1 MMKSTSGPVKGP
13 AHTRDLPTT
22 PHPIGPLPPLPPR
35 RVVAVG
41 WSRVV
46 DGVRVRAVEVAPW

>member
-1 MMKSTSGPVKGP
+1 MMQNPAGPVKGH

-22 PHPIGPLPPLPPR
+22 PHPIGPMPPLPPR

-41 WSRVV
+41 RSRVV
-46 DGVRVRAVEVAPW
+46 DGRRVRMVEVAPW